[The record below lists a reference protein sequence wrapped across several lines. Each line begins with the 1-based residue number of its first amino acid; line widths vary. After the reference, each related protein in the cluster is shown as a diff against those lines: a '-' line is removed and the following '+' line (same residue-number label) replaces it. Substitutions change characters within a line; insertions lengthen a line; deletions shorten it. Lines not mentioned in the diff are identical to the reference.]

1 MSDQAP
7 SGWYPDPEDSSQQR
21 YWDGS
26 AWTDHR
32 APATSQGGQ
41 WGQQG
46 QPGQWG
52 QQGQPGQWGQQGQP
66 AQWGQQPAQGQ
77 QWATTGQV
85 VAPTAGSA
93 TTALV
98 LGILSLVLCG
108 LFTGIP
114 AMIVG
119 RNAKREIA
127 ESGGRLSGEGVANAG
142 IITGLIGTI
151 LSALGLVFFVLIIV
165 AGVSSST
172 YYG

>member
-7 SGWYPDPEDSSQQR
+7 AGWYPDPDDSSQQR

-26 AWTDHR
+26 QWTDHR
-32 APATSQGGQ
+32 TPATPTTSPWGQPQGQAQGQAPGQAQQGG
-41 WGQQG
+41 WAQQ

-52 QQGQPGQWGQQGQP
+52 QP
-66 AQWGQQPAQGQ
+66 AQAQ
-77 QWATTGQV
+77 WTPTGQV
-85 VAPTAGSA
+85 SAPTSGSA

-98 LGILSLVLCG
+98 LGILSLVMCG

-119 RNAKREIA
+119 RNAKREIKQ
-127 ESGGRLSGEGVANAG
+127 SGGRVGGEGVANAG

-151 LSALGLVFFVLIIV
+151 ISGLGILFFILIMVIGLSA
-165 AGVSSST
+165 ST
-172 YYG
+172 TG